1 MITNSKLANQPD
13 NKLTK
18 KFRPVDMGV
27 DYVEITPNKKSGN
40 DRDKKRNRKWMF
52 ILVPVLLL
60 VVAGAT
66 FGIIWGVYTA
76 TKNSSGDTSAENA
89 ETETAA
95 EVEAAE
101 ATEANEGTGE
111 DAAIDE
117 AAEID
122 EATASFQPITGIT
135 SANPTI
141 KYGRLMLINP
151 NFTVEPEFIAAR
163 KSELISLK
171 STYGIIEM
179 NAWNGDNLLD
189 PEAAAHLN
197 EMLAEYTM
205 ANPGHSIQTVS
216 CFREVGTNCGRLCAA
231 TGTSDHHTGLT
242 CDLID
247 PVYGTSLDTD
257 DYEKHVEWQWLRENS
272 YKYGFIDR
280 FPEAW
285 AGGPMSEPANVD
297 ETGSTGLFETWHYRY
312 VGVYAATEIATGV
325 YNNGNYDSLEHY
337 LLMRGL
343 VPNLLNQ

>member
-27 DYVEITPNKKSGN
+27 DYVEITPNKKPRETRG
-40 DRDKKRNRKWMF
+40 KKNKRKWLFVLMP
-52 ILVPVLLL
+52 ILLL
-60 VVAGAT
+60 VVAGVT
-66 FGIIWGVYTA
+66 FGVIWGVYSANRSRGTEVA
-76 TKNSSGDTSAENA
+76 TEGDEVENVENTEETDGASNVAA
-89 ETETAA
+89 ET
-95 EVEAAE
+95 
-101 ATEANEGTGE
+101 NESV
-111 DAAIDE
+111 DV
-117 AAEID
+117 D
-122 EATASFQPITGIT
+122 EATASIQPITSIN

-141 KYGRLMLINP
+141 KFGRLMLINP

-179 NAWNGDNLLD
+179 NAGNGDNLLD
-189 PEAAAHLN
+189 PEAATHLN
-197 EMLAEYTM
+197 EMLSEYTM

-231 TGTSDHHTGLT
+231 TGASDHHTGLT

-257 DYEKHVEWQWLRENS
+257 DYEKHIEWQWLKENS

-297 ETGSTGLFETWHYRY
+297 ETGTTGLYETWHYRY
-312 VGVYAATEIATGV
+312 VGPYTAREIATGV
-325 YNNGNYDSLEHY
+325 YNNGKYDSLEHY

-343 VPNLLNQ
+343 VPDLLNQ